1 VVIGLVFVFTKFNE
15 ISLKFEEIINS
26 YILKINNMKKG
37 LVIAASCI
45 ALSLISCKKNEG
57 GNKNVIKADGTEA
70 ILADN
75 GKVDSTI
82 SYNTDVN
89 GKKSIKT
96 DYVYKASDG
105 NLVKVVF
112 NYDPKE
118 STLTIRSNNKTFIL
132 NKVESK
138 GNETTY
144 EKIDMKAT
152 VKKDSLILDQ
162 GNNII
167 ELVKTKI

>member
-1 VVIGLVFVFTKFNE
+1 MKNVLFIAISA
-15 ISLKFEEIINS
+15 ISL
-26 YILKINNMKKG
+26 
-37 LVIAASCI
+37 
-45 ALSLISCKKNEG
+45 SLLSCKKSEK
-57 GNKNVIKADGTEA
+57 GNKNVIKANDSEA

-82 SYNTDVN
+82 SYDTDIN

-96 DYVYKASDG
+96 DYVYKATDG
-105 NLVKVVF
+105 SLAKVVF
-112 NYDPKE
+112 NYPEKTM
-118 STLTIRSNNKTFIL
+118 SIRSNNKTFIL

-144 EKIDMKAT
+144 EKMDMKAT
-152 VKKDSLILDQ
+152 VKRDSLILDQ

-167 ELVKTKI
+167 QLVKTKI

>member
-1 VVIGLVFVFTKFNE
+1 MKNVLFIAISA
-15 ISLKFEEIINS
+15 ISL
-26 YILKINNMKKG
+26 
-37 LVIAASCI
+37 
-45 ALSLISCKKNEG
+45 SLLSCKKSEE
-57 GNKNVIKADGTEA
+57 GNKSVIKANDSEA

-82 SYNTDVN
+82 SYDTDIN

-96 DYVYKASDG
+96 DYVYKATDG
-105 NLVKVVF
+105 SLAKVVF
-112 NYDPKE
+112 NYEEKTM
-118 STLTIRSNNKTFIL
+118 SIKSNNKTFIL

-144 EKIDMKAT
+144 EKMDMKAT
-152 VKKDSLILDQ
+152 VKRDSLILDQ

-167 ELVKTKI
+167 QLVKTKI

>member
-1 VVIGLVFVFTKFNE
+1 MKNVLFIAISV
-15 ISLKFEEIINS
+15 ISL
-26 YILKINNMKKG
+26 
-37 LVIAASCI
+37 
-45 ALSLISCKKNEG
+45 SLLSCKKSEE
-57 GNKNVIKADGTEA
+57 GNKNIIKANDSEA

-82 SYNTDVN
+82 SYDTDIN

-96 DYVYKASDG
+96 DYVYKATDG
-105 NLVKVVF
+105 SLAKVVF
-112 NYDPKE
+112 NYEEKTM
-118 STLTIRSNNKTFIL
+118 SIRSNNKTFIL

-144 EKIDMKAT
+144 EKMDMKAT
-152 VKKDSLILDQ
+152 VKRDSLILDQ

-167 ELVKTKI
+167 QLVKTKI